1 MPDAHVTVQ
10 PSGQVIATTGSHR
23 LTTRSRPRKGHHCSS
38 PTATPVARP
47 VMSRAPIPV
56 PAPVSNAPRASPI
69 ATPKAVAKIHSGPT
83 LMYLRSTNHW
93 AAPITAPARAPPS
106 APDTTPST
114 EPTSTNANHP
124 PSGKPKKASIHH
136 RKKRHP
142 PVRGTSL
149 SVTTDGAAVPC
160 VAISLPPKPRRASPC
175 VSRVAG
181 PSLEGG
187 QVAVL
192 HLHMASARS
201 RNEGIILPSY
211 GSECALWHQNTRRS
225 TIEAPNFRE
234 LRKAEVRTIHIP

>member
-1 MPDAHVTVQ
+1 MPKAHVTVH
-10 PSGQVIATTGSHR
+10 PTGQAIATTGGHSLAR
-23 LTTRSRPRKGHHCSS
+23 RSRLRKTNPHCST
-38 PTATPVARP
+38 PTATPVTRP
-47 VMSRAPIPV
+47 VMSRAPIP
-56 PAPVSNAPRASPI
+56 
-69 ATPKAVAKIHSGPT
+69 
-83 LMYLRSTNHW
+83 
-93 AAPITAPARAPPS
+93 APAKAPPS
-106 APDTTPST
+106 APDTAPST
-114 EPTSTNANHP
+114 EPTSTKAKYP
-124 PSGKPKKASIHH
+124 PSGKPRKASIHH

-142 PVRGTSL
+142 PVRRTSL
-149 SVTTDGAAVPC
+149 SVTTHGAAVPC

-192 HLHMASARS
+192 HLHVASARS

-234 LRKAEVRTIHIP
+234 LRKAEVRTIHIPGTWVNS